1 MPFIKS
7 LVSLEID
14 LHFHTQ
20 EGRSLLRFYNPSV
33 YGEDLTQ
40 YREDVVYVMT
50 HKKPVFGFSTGKML
64 SGFRHTF
71 PLLDEKGNYL
81 GSVDF
86 IISLK
91 HFERLVYQLKP
102 GTCFRLIFKKKE
114 TVDKLEEPYKSQFSH
129 SFFGEDLV
137 EYQGSFRNDSLC
149 GSTLHGLQQN
159 LKFKKAISSDK
170 PHIVELK
177 QQGKVYEV
185 VTLPIK
191 DFKEKTVGYLLII
204 QRAEEVEE
212 LYKEFYRNVYIYTLL
227 LLLILFISFY
237 TNRKARESFL
247 ERKKFNTVIQF
258 MESAVYTVKELK
270 INFVNPK
277 LLKLLGYSEE
287 DLIGKKD
294 HEVFVDLADDRCAI
308 CEAISKGEEFTG
320 DMVLKKKDGSY
331 LIANVKVSHVRDE
344 LGKVVETVVC
354 FWDIT
359 LRKRLEE
366 ALYWNSITDPLT
378 RLFNRRFIAT
388 VLENL
393 KEKASETK
401 QTFSVIIIDIDNF
414 KRINDL
420 YGHDV
425 GDEVLKVLA
434 ETFRGQ
440 LREQDIVGRWG
451 GEEFIVVLPET
462 DLKNA
467 VLVAEKLRK
476 AVEDLEIGIHR
487 LKITI
492 SLGVSEYKLEEEIS
506 NLIKRADSALYLAK
520 RSGKNCVK
528 FET

>member
-1 MPFIKS
+1 M
-7 LVSLEID
+7 
-14 LHFHTQ
+14 
-20 EGRSLLRFYNPSV
+20 
-33 YGEDLTQ
+33 
-40 YREDVVYVMT
+40 
-50 HKKPVFGFSTGKML
+50 
-64 SGFRHTF
+64 
-71 PLLDEKGNYL
+71 
-81 GSVDF
+81 
-86 IISLK
+86 
-91 HFERLVYQLKP
+91 
-102 GTCFRLIFKKKE
+102 
-114 TVDKLEEPYKSQFSH
+114 
-129 SFFGEDLV
+129 
-137 EYQGSFRNDSLC
+137 
-149 GSTLHGLQQN
+149 
-159 LKFKKAISSDK
+159 
-170 PHIVELK
+170 
-177 QQGKVYEV
+177 
-185 VTLPIK
+185 
-191 DFKEKTVGYLLII
+191 
-204 QRAEEVEE
+204 
-212 LYKEFYRNVYIYTLL
+212 
-227 LLLILFISFY
+227 
-237 TNRKARESFL
+237 
-247 ERKKFNTVIQF
+247 
-258 MESAVYTVKELK
+258 
-270 INFVNPK
+270 
-277 LLKLLGYSEE
+277 
-287 DLIGKKD
+287 
-294 HEVFVDLADDRCAI
+294 DLADDRCAI

-359 LRKRLEE
+359 LRKKLEE

-393 KEKASETK
+393 KEKASESN
-401 QTFSVIIIDIDNF
+401 QPFSVIMIDIDNF
-414 KRINDL
+414 KRTNDL

-434 ETFRGQ
+434 ETLRGQ
-440 LREQDIVGRWG
+440 LREQDLVGRWG

-467 VLVAEKLRK
+467 VWVAEKLRK